1 MKLVL
6 TTLYQNLNETIAI
19 VVKPARHIMDE
30 DMTLKMDKLRRR
42 GRHVFQ
48 GEESENKL

>member
-1 MKLVL
+1 MKLVWTIL
-6 TTLYQNLNETIAI
+6 CQNLNKTIAI
-19 VVKPARHIMDE
+19 VVKPVRHIRDE
-30 DMTLKMDKLRRR
+30 DMTLKIDKLRRR